1 MKNGDCEL
9 LNLCFPTPFK
19 SDLKLKEIYRYSS
32 APLKIMLKNNFVCF
46 TPEIFVEIENGV
58 IKTFP
63 MKDTIDAKIKN
74 AEEKLLNDKKEF
86 DEQMMVT
93 KLMQNDLS
101 AVASSVEI
109 KKFRYFSEIKT
120 QKGKILQTS
129 SEICGILNEHY
140 LQNFG
145 DLFEKILPAGSISG
159 APKNKTCEIIRK
171 NELVKR
177 GFYSGVFVY
186 FDGKIL
192 RSFVMIRFVQKISK
206 NKFRFFSG
214 GGITLKSKAKKE
226 FDELNKKAYFTFWDD
241 KSRKLWSSKFGISSW
256 KSKKFNK
263 KEPNFDF
270 KNIIKAPNNGLFR
283 AKVIYD
289 ENGNLVDC
297 RLFKYKMRNFKNFK
311 ILKSD
316 VNYERKFLDRSALDE
331 IFAQRGAND
340 DVLIEKTE
348 F

>member
-1 MKNGDCEL
+1 MTEQNRAEMNRFSQTNTPFIALLSYDEPKKDIVYEISEAKKRGLKFKFDAKFKGKISYKLKKFPLKFKIYHKAFKKVQDAMKNGDCEL

-19 SDLKLKEIYRYSS
+19 NDLKLKEIYRYSS

-63 MKDTIDAKIKN
+63 MKGTIDAKIKN
-74 AEEKLLNDKKEF
+74 AKEKLLNDKKEF

-120 QKGKILQTS
+120 RKGKILQTS

-159 APKNKTCEIIRK
+159 APKDKTCEIIRK

-226 FDELNKKAYFTFWDD
+226 FDELNKKAYFTF
-241 KSRKLWSSKFGISSW
+241 
-256 KSKKFNK
+256 
-263 KEPNFDF
+263 
-270 KNIIKAPNNGLFR
+270 
-283 AKVIYD
+283 
-289 ENGNLVDC
+289 
-297 RLFKYKMRNFKNFK
+297 
-311 ILKSD
+311 
-316 VNYERKFLDRSALDE
+316 
-331 IFAQRGAND
+331 
-340 DVLIEKTE
+340 
-348 F
+348 